1 MIPTDMPT
9 FDPTHVPTHKP
20 THKPTAA
27 PSTGYPTDAPT
38 PSPTDYPTPEPTV
51 TPTHNPTPEPTVV
64 PTDEPTPAPSRTPT
78 EIPTAKPTYSPT
90 YEIWTS
96 TYSGYGSTYSP
107 AGSGCDYALTYLQ
120 EQYSTYYD
128 EVIAAKA
135 VLATALSNTDAAKT
149 ALDNAQTAMDPMRE
163 SCQAF
168 QEATFSPS
176 IAPSGPTVSPTTKTP
191 TSSAGTVTWRLD
203 NPEGSLTQ
211 VTTEGAR
218 FGGWSCDEVCS
229 SHGET
234 CSQTSLDSLNDDD
247 TLVTAAYSYSG
258 VTCPSILHDCES
270 TESCVSWGAPYI
282 HNSHIDTPLCW
293 GGSVPSVAPCS
304 QTPSDANHRRLCPC
318 EATGMEMELDQLV
331 PAQPKIS
338 GAQLIE
344 TMTVKA
350 ELAAERTRRMSVQRK
365 LHQVSRSTADVNVE
379 GCSRAFDVCTSMG
392 MPGSSCMEVKNSCLA

>member
-1 MIPTDMPT
+1 M
-9 FDPTHVPTHKP
+9 
-20 THKPTAA
+20 A
-27 PSTGYPTDAPT
+27 
-38 PSPTDYPTPEPTV
+38 
-51 TPTHNPTPEPTVV
+51 
-64 PTDEPTPAPSRTPT
+64 
-78 EIPTAKPTYSPT
+78 
-90 YEIWTS
+90 
-96 TYSGYGSTYSP
+96 
-107 AGSGCDYALTYLQ
+107 
-120 EQYSTYYD
+120 
-128 EVIAAKA
+128 
-135 VLATALSNTDAAKT
+135 
-149 ALDNAQTAMDPMRE
+149 AMDPMRE

-247 TLVTAAYSYSG
+247 TLVTAAYPYSG
-258 VTCPSILHDCES
+258 VTCPSILHDCE
-270 TESCVSWGAPYI
+270 TDAECVTWGAPYI

-318 EATGMEMELDQLV
+318 EASVEEMDFNQLV
-331 PAQPKIS
+331 AIPKPQRIS
-338 GAQLIE
+338 GAQLVE
-344 TMTVKA
+344 ANNVKAKEVEA
-350 ELAAERTRRMSVQRK
+350 ELATERTRRMSVQRK
-365 LHQVSRSTADVNVE
+365 LHQVSRSKAAVNVNS
-379 GCSRAFDVCTSMG
+379 CHRAYKTCTLLG
-392 MPGSSCMEVKNSCLA
+392 MPGSSCAEMKEACLE